1 MIIRLIHWALVLFI
15 LVVPFFGSEYYL
27 TIHLLIV
34 PFIVLHW
41 LTNQSVCAL
50 TEIEKF
56 MTGKEED
63 DETFFG
69 KVMGPIYKFH
79 SRKDEDLFL
88 YGLMTVL
95 FTITFIKLQRL
106 GFVQLKED
114 FVRVLTHLAR
124 TPQAPE

>member
-1 MIIRLIHWALVLFI
+1 MI
-15 LVVPFFGSEYYL
+15 
-27 TIHLLIV
+27 IV
-34 PFIVLHW
+34 PFIMFHW
-41 LTNQSVCAL
+41 FTNQSVCAL

-56 MTGKEED
+56 VTGKEDD

-88 YGLMTVL
+88 YGLMVAL
-95 FTITFIKLQRL
+95 FTMTFIKLQRL

-114 FVRVLTHLAR
+114 FTRLTR
-124 TPQAPE
+124 TLRAPE